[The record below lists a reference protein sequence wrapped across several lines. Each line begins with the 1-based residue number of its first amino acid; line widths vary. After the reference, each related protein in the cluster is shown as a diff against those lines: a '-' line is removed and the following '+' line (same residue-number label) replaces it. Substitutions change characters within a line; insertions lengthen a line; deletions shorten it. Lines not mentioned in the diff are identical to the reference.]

1 MTTDIKEK
9 TATKTAE
16 QKIVDA
22 LSKVLPDAVWPVVL
36 PQDPAYPAFS
46 FNRINYELKSESPDL
61 NPLKLNAGT
70 GNKSTFQMVIYA
82 KQYTKCAALL
92 RQAKQAMESEGLV
105 LESVE
110 DGYEFE
116 QLVFVIVT
124 EWSIWGELEA
134 DNRKPANQYPVL
146 AKITKAIIQT
156 LKDNFECIPC
166 IELYHPNK
174 RQLTTPALILE
185 TESLAMGAS
194 LGDGRTPLRISFVL
208 HCLMPAGTDDANL
221 QGLAALVC
229 QLIYQNTWQQDNLS
243 FPDNSLSNAAVLAGL
258 YTKNNPKTASADNT
272 MIAFGD
278 GSLIEYDQTTHAL
291 NATLAAGATATI
303 TADGGIT
310 LNGDVTVNGN
320 VSAAGDVS
328 DSAGSIQEFRDEYK
342 KHTHMT
348 NTDGPTGKPL

>member
-61 NPLKLNAGT
+61 NPLRLNTGT

-208 HCLMPAGTDDANL
+208 HCLMPEGTDDANL

-243 FPDNSLSNAAVLAGL
+243 FPDNFSIIPAAGFPSEFGFSRWTVAWQQTLYMGQSIWADDDAPVPGSKGVLAG
-258 YTKNNPKTASADNT
+258 
-272 MIAFGD
+272 
-278 GSLIEYDQTTHAL
+278 
-291 NATLAAGATATI
+291 
-303 TADGGIT
+303 
-310 LNGDVTVNGN
+310 
-320 VSAAGDVS
+320 
-328 DSAGSIQEFRDEYK
+328 
-342 KHTHMT
+342 
-348 NTDGPTGKPL
+348 TGKATGPDFVNEYEEVVGEN